1 MEKAE
6 SEVRSGEEGGV
17 GYAGK
22 AFREI
27 QEVIDKAKEQPGALI
42 PVLYRAQ
49 SIFGYLP
56 IPVIKT
62 ISRDLKIPLSQV
74 YGVISF
80 YNFFTMFPKGR
91 YTINVCMGT
100 ACYVRGNPRN
110 LDTLKKGLGIEPG
123 ETTPDGRFSLD
134 IVRCFGCCALAPI
147 VKVGDDIYRRVTPTK
162 LEKTLRKYE

>member
-1 MEKAE
+1 MAATETKTHF
-6 SEVRSGEEGGV
+6 EEGV
-17 GYAGK
+17 GYAGRIFK
-22 AFREI
+22 DI

-110 LDTLKKGLGIEPG
+110 LDTLKKSFGIESG

-147 VKVGDDIYRRVTPTK
+147 VRVGDDIYRRVTPTK
-162 LEKTLRKYE
+162 LKKILGKYE

>member
-1 MEKAE
+1 MAVAG
-6 SEVRSGEEGGV
+6 SEVRPREGEGV
-17 GYAGK
+17 GYAGR

-27 QEVIDKAKEQPGALI
+27 QGVLDKAKEQPGALI

-80 YNFFTMFPKGR
+80 YNFFTLFPKGKH
-91 YTINVCMGT
+91 TIHVCMGT

-110 LDTLKKGLGIEPG
+110 LDTLRKNFEIEPG
-123 ETTPDGRFSLD
+123 ETTLDGRFSLD
-134 IVRCFGCCALAPI
+134 IIRCFGCCALAPI
-147 VKVGDDIYRRVTPTK
+147 VRVGDDIYRRVTPTK
-162 LEKTLRKYE
+162 LEKILRKYE

>member
-1 MEKAE
+1 MEPIETEARPRAE
-6 SEVRSGEEGGV
+6 IST
-17 GYAGK
+17 GYAGR

-27 QEVIDKAKEQPGALI
+27 QEVLDKAKGQPGALI

-49 SIFGYLP
+49 SIFSYLP

-80 YNFFTMFPKGR
+80 YNFFTLFPKGK
-91 YTINVCMGT
+91 YTIHVCMGT

-110 LDTLKKGLGIEPG
+110 LAALKKEFEIEPG
-123 ETTPDGRFSLD
+123 ETTLDGRFSLD
-134 IVRCFGCCALAPI
+134 IIRCFGCCALAPI
-147 VKVGDDIYRRVTPTK
+147 VRVGDDLYRRVSPTK
-162 LEKTLRKYE
+162 LKRILAEYE

>member
-1 MEKAE
+1 MTVTK
-6 SEVRSGEEGGV
+6 SEVRPGREPRA
-17 GYAGK
+17 GYAGR

-62 ISRDLKIPLSQV
+62 ISRDLKIPISQV

-80 YNFFTMFPKGR
+80 YNFFTMFPKGK
-91 YTINVCMGT
+91 YTIQVCMGT

-110 LDTLKKGLGIEPG
+110 LDTLKKNFGIEPG

-134 IVRCFGCCALAPI
+134 IIRCFGCCALAPI
-147 VKVGDDIYRRVTPTK
+147 VRVGDDIYRRVTPTK
-162 LEKTLRKYE
+162 LEKMLRKYE